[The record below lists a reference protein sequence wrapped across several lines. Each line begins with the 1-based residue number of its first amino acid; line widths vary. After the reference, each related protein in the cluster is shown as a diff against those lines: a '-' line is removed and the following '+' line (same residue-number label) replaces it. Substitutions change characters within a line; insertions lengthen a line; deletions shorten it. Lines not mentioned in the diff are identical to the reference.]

1 MRLAAVSLLG
11 LALAVLPCA
20 AQGGA
25 ATHVV
30 VVTGLGGAPE
40 FAELF
45 TSQATTLLDAATGRW
60 GVDPSRTVWLAEDPA
75 VAPDRIRD
83 RSTLEALERELTALA
98 GRAGPQ
104 DAILLLLIG
113 HGSAAGDDA
122 KLNLP
127 GPDLTGAALDGMLD
141 AFTTQTIAVVNTASS
156 SGGFVPM
163 VAGERRIV
171 ATATRSSREGEAT
184 HFGTYFVDAFA
195 LDQSDLDKDERVS
208 LLEAF
213 LYAQR
218 EVVRLYESEN
228 QMLTEHAVLEDDG
241 DGEGSLEP
249 SATAGDGV
257 LASRFFLTSA
267 PRAVA
272 AQAADDPEL
281 ARLLEEKTRLE
292 TAIAELRAERES
304 LDPTA
309 YDTRLE
315 ALLIDLART
324 NRAIRDRGRP

>member
-1 MRLAAVSLLG
+1 MRRLATGSLLG
-11 LALAVLPCA
+11 LLLAVPCA
-20 AQGGA
+20 AQSGA

-45 TSQATTLLDAATGRW
+45 TSRATTLLDAATGRW
-60 GVDPSRTVWLAEDPA
+60 GVDPSRTVWLAEDPS

-98 GRAGPQ
+98 GRAGPR
-104 DAILLLLIG
+104 DAVLILLIG
-113 HGSAAGDDA
+113 HGSASGDDA

-141 AFTTQTIAVVNTASS
+141 AFTTQTIAVVNTASA
-156 SGGFVPM
+156 SGGFVPT
-163 VAGERRIV
+163 VAGDRRIV
-171 ATATRSSREGEAT
+171 ATATRSAREGEAT

-195 LDQSDLDKDERVS
+195 LDRSDLDKDERVS

-249 SATAGDGV
+249 SATAGDGA
-257 LASRFFLTSA
+257 LASRFFLTAA

-272 AQAADDPEL
+272 ARAADDPEM

-304 LDPTA
+304 LDPTT

-324 NRAIRDRGRP
+324 NRAIRDRGGS